1 MIKNLTNAKKKN
13 NNKKKKNSN
22 YQNGCHTLGQIKRK
36 RDTVQCAL

>member
-1 MIKNLTNAKKKN
+1 MPKKNKKIKN
-13 NNKKKKNSN
+13 NSN